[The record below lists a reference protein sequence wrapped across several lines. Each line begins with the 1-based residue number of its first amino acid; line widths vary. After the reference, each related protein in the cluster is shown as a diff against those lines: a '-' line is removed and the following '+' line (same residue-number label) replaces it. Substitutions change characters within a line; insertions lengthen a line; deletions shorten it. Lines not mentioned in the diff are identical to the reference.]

1 MTEIRGYAPD
11 TNPSYPNGYAD
22 TNPLVKQVRIR
33 SLGGTPFRG
42 FPTQN
47 TRMRIVRT
55 HEPGGTFCQAKKSRV
70 QRRGTGPEGSG
81 TKRGQCKTMP
91 CKSLTLNVVTGR

>member
-1 MTEIRGYAPD
+1 MTEIRRYAPD

-22 TNPLVKQVRIR
+22 TNPLVKRVRIR
-33 SLGGTPFRG
+33 SLVGTPVRG

-55 HEPGGTFCQAKKSRV
+55 HESADLKTLGTF
-70 QRRGTGPEGSG
+70 
-81 TKRGQCKTMP
+81 RGQCKTMA
-91 CKSLTLNVVTGR
+91 CKRLVAQGVTRQEK